1 MSNNTLLRLRKHA
14 LQVHEDAAAMLSGDG
29 PLEADCIHGLRVA
42 SKELRALWQLLK
54 PLLDDTRADT
64 AITSLR
70 DAAASLSEAR
80 DRYVML
86 TTVNTLIRK
95 TRNED
100 ACQALALLQQRLQTN
115 RPEASTEVTASLAL
129 HDVWRQD
136 QQRWQQLDVSVSD
149 QDLLREGYGR
159 LYRKGRRLVIRALD
173 RGDIQDWHNLRK
185 WVKYLA
191 LTLPLLDKK
200 RKLETLNE
208 RTNQLGR
215 YLGKLHDLD
224 RLAIEIPALG
234 QPDDD
239 PEQVAYASHLIH
251 RELSRVLTDCESL
264 ASKLFEESAGDFVR
278 LLAKGE

>member
-1 MSNNTLLRLRKHA
+1 MPNDTLLRLRKHA
-14 LQVHEDAAAMLSGDG
+14 LQVHEDATAMLTGDG

-100 ACQALALLQQRLQTN
+100 ACQALTLLQQRLQTN
-115 RPEASTEVTASLAL
+115 NPEASTEVTPSLAL
-129 HDVWRQD
+129 HDAWRQD

-149 QDLLREGYGR
+149 QDLLRDGYGR

-173 RGDIQDWHNLRK
+173 RGDIQDWHSLRK

-191 LTLPLLDKK
+191 LTLPLLGKK

-208 RTNQLGR
+208 RTSQLGR

-224 RLAIEIPALG
+224 RLAIEIPALV

-239 PEQVAYASHLIH
+239 PEQIAYATHLVH